1 MKEKLSVFLCQQGY
15 MPTMTS
21 LPEFMVHFLPSNG
34 NVEVLVTIDYQKEI
48 YLTAEV
54 YSTIKEN
61 FARSFKEKGF
71 TNVHILTLVLCGDLG
86 KIDEVFGSDDF
97 TWYIDINEKRIF
109 IPDGHV
115 ENFYGIKEKI
125 EEFLPNI
132 DDYVEKLE
140 SKQKKK
146 NINIKQIP
154 FVNMAIISINVIIF
168 ILCAFM
174 PELLYNKGAFSFKLI
189 QDTNEY
195 YRFITSVFL
204 HADTDHLLSNMLVL
218 FFLGNSLESNLGH
231 LRYVIL
237 YFLSAI
243 GGNILSSIYEINFGS
258 MIMSVGAS
266 GAIFG
271 VMAAV
276 FVLIIVRGGRW
287 NSISFSRMLL
297 MIIYSLYSGFV
308 SENVNN
314 AGHIGG
320 FVVGLAIMALFYII
334 ERLQKKKEVSHE
346 N

>member
-54 YSTIKEN
+54 YATIKEN
-61 FARSFKEKGF
+61 FTRSFKEKGF
-71 TNVHILTLVLCGDLG
+71 SNVHIITLVLSCDLE
-86 KIDEVFGSDDF
+86 KMNEVFGSESF
-97 TWYIDINEKRIF
+97 SWYIDINEKRLF

-140 SKQKKK
+140 REQKKK
-146 NINIKQIP
+146 NINLKQIP
-154 FVNMAIISINVIIF
+154 FVNVAIIVINIIMF

-320 FVVGLAIMALFYII
+320 FIVGLVIMVLYSII

>member
-1 MKEKLSVFLCQQGY
+1 MKEKLSNFLCQQGY
-15 MPTMTS
+15 IPTVTS
-21 LPEFMVHFLPSNG
+21 LPEFMVHFLPANG
-34 NVEVLVTIDYQKEI
+34 NVEVLVTIDYRKEI

-54 YSTIKEN
+54 YTTIKEK
-61 FARSFKEKGF
+61 FIQSFKEKGF
-71 TNVHILTLVLCGDLG
+71 VNIHILALVLCSDLG
-86 KIDEVFGSDDF
+86 KMDIVFVDDNF
-97 TWYIDINEKRIF
+97 AWYIDINEKRLF
-109 IPDGHV
+109 VPEGHV
-115 ENFYGIKEKI
+115 EDFYGIKNKI
-125 EEFLPNI
+125 EDFLSNV
-132 DDYVEKLE
+132 DKYTNETEKTQRLK
-140 SKQKKK
+140 SINLKKT
-146 NINIKQIP
+146 P
-154 FVNMAIISINVIIF
+154 FVNVAIVFINVIVF
-168 ILCAFM
+168 ILCAFI

-218 FFLGNSLESNLGH
+218 FFLGNSLESKIGH

-243 GGNILSSIYEINFGS
+243 GGNILSSIYEVTYGRLT
-258 MIMSVGAS
+258 MSVGAS

-276 FVLIIVRGGRW
+276 FVLVIIRGGHW

-297 MIIYSLYSGFV
+297 MISYSLYSGFV

-320 FVVGLAIMALFYII
+320 FIVGLVIMILYYLI
-334 ERLQKKKEVSHE
+334 EKLQKKKEVSHE

>member
-1 MKEKLSVFLCQQGY
+1 
-15 MPTMTS
+15 
-21 LPEFMVHFLPSNG
+21 
-34 NVEVLVTIDYQKEI
+34 
-48 YLTAEV
+48 
-54 YSTIKEN
+54 
-61 FARSFKEKGF
+61 
-71 TNVHILTLVLCGDLG
+71 
-86 KIDEVFGSDDF
+86 
-97 TWYIDINEKRIF
+97 
-109 IPDGHV
+109 
-115 ENFYGIKEKI
+115 
-125 EEFLPNI
+125 
-132 DDYVEKLE
+132 
-140 SKQKKK
+140 
-146 NINIKQIP
+146 
-154 FVNMAIISINVIIF
+154 
-168 ILCAFM
+168 M

-231 LRYVIL
+231 LKYVIL

-320 FVVGLAIMALFYII
+320 FVVGLAIMALYYII

>member
-48 YLTAEV
+48 YLTDEV
-54 YSTIKEN
+54 YATIKEN
-61 FARSFKEKGF
+61 FIRSFKEKGF
-71 TNVHILTLVLCGDLG
+71 SNVHIITLVLCGDFN
-86 KIDEVFGSDDF
+86 KMDEVFGSDCF
-97 TWYIDINEKRIF
+97 SWYIDINEKRLI

-115 ENFYGIKEKI
+115 ENFYGIKEKL
-125 EEFLPNI
+125 EVFLPNI

-140 SKQKKK
+140 SHHTKKG
-146 NINIKQIP
+146 INIKQIP
-154 FVNMAIISINVIIF
+154 FVNVAIISINVIMF

-174 PELLYNKGAFSFKLI
+174 PDLLYNKGAFSFKLI

-195 YRFITSVFL
+195 YRFITAVFL

-218 FFLGNSLESNLGH
+218 FFLGNGLETKLGH
-231 LRYVIL
+231 LKYVIL

-243 GGNILSSIYEINFGS
+243 GGNILSSIYEVNYGNLT
-258 MIMSVGAS
+258 MSVGAS

-276 FVLIIVRGGRW
+276 FVLIIVRGGQW

-308 SENVNN
+308 SDNVNN

-320 FVVGLAIMALFYII
+320 FIVGFVIMILYYMI
-334 ERLQKKKEVSHE
+334 ERLQKKEGGIS
-346 N
+346 